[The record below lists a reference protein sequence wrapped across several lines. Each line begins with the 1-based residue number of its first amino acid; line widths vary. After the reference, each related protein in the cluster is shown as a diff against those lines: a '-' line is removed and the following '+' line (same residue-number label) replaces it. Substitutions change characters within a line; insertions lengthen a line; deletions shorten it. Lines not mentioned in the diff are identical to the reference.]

1 MGYKILSRVIEL
13 TDDSSISLDERL
25 KKVARLIIRQF
36 PVDSC
41 CVYIWEKKEKHF
53 RMTAAAGAQKACVN
67 VYGKKS
73 GIPGRVKRLNRALE
87 VSKTTPEDKR
97 WGTVSDRGLSGFRGA
112 AAYPLRE
119 GKNCYGVLYLK
130 SEKKLKFSE
139 RDKKIFSVI
148 SRQIASSIKSEQN
161 YTRLKNEHNKLKDL
175 QLRLVST
182 EKFMALGELSAAL
195 AHEIRNPLVSIGGFA
210 TRLKKKF
217 PPDSPYL
224 PYVDHIAKEVVR
236 LEGIIDDILNFV
248 DHKKIKLH
256 VEKLNSV
263 VNDSLWLFEEACRS
277 HNIAVKKSLSKE
289 TLRVVADTPQ
299 LKIAFDNLIA
309 NAIQSMERGGTLT
322 VTTKKS
328 NGCGVVEIKDTGGG
342 VEPRIVGN
350 IFNPFYTT
358 KKAGMGLGLTITH
371 NIITRHKGMID
382 VINDYGKGIT
392 FTVKLPCAGKPV
404 KEDRA

>member
-13 TDDSSISLDERL
+13 TDDSSINLDERL

-41 CVYIWEKKEKHF
+41 FVYIWEKKEKHF
-53 RMTAAAGAQKACVN
+53 RMTAAAGAQKECMN
-67 VYGKKS
+67 VYGEKS
-73 GIPGRVKRLNRALE
+73 GIPGRVKKLNRALE

-97 WGTVSDRGLSGFRGA
+97 WGTVSDRGLSGFSGA

-148 SRQIASSIKSEQN
+148 SRQIASSVKSEQN
-161 YTRLKNEHNKLKDL
+161 YTRLK
-175 QLRLVST
+175 
-182 EKFMALGELSAAL
+182 
-195 AHEIRNPLVSIGGFA
+195 
-210 TRLKKKF
+210 
-217 PPDSPYL
+217 
-224 PYVDHIAKEVVR
+224 
-236 LEGIIDDILNFV
+236 GIIDDILNFV

-256 VEKLNSV
+256 VEELNRV

-277 HNIAVKKSLSKE
+277 HNIAVKRSLSKE

-322 VTTKKS
+322 VTTKKG

-342 VEPRIVGN
+342 IEPGIVGN

-404 KEDRA
+404 KEDRV